1 MAGRMENFGFLL
13 SRTFAS
19 TKPRQ
24 RAWPYVPGTYFV
36 ADAAAP
42 VAVCTLGSA
51 DLAPRVAAN
60 APPGLCIAGKLETE
74 NIGIEK
80 VVKNV
85 IANPAIRFLL
95 CVGTEPPKHLTGGT
109 LMALFEN
116 GIDAARRI
124 PGAPG
129 MRPMLPNT
137 TAAEVDAFRRQ
148 VEPVLMVGCTNV
160 PEIHARIEQLAG
172 RAPAAAAAPAPVV
185 ADPGRVDIERVIAS
199 GEDPLRIKLDK
210 AGYFVVNIAGDR
222 LLVEH
227 YSYKEQLLR
236 VIEGRDARSI
246 YLTIVRN
253 GWVSKLDHAAY
264 LGRELTKA
272 ELSLR
277 HGFEYRQDG
286 A

>member
-1 MAGRMENFGFLL
+1 MSGRMEDFGFFL
-13 SRTFAS
+13 SRAFAS

-36 ADAAAP
+36 ADPAAP

-51 DLAPRVAAN
+51 ELAPEVAAS
-60 APPGLCIAGKLETE
+60 PPAGLCIAGKLETE

-95 CVGTEPPKHLTGGT
+95 CVGKEPPRHLTGAT
-109 LMALFEN
+109 MVALFEN
-116 GIDAARRI
+116 GIDAERRI

-137 TAAEVDAFRRQ
+137 TAGEVDAFRHQ
-148 VEPVLMVGCTNV
+148 VEPVVMVGCTDV
-160 PEIHARIEQLAG
+160 GEIHEKVAELAG
-172 RAPAAAAAPAPVV
+172 RAPAATAVAVAPADQAGVEHV
-185 ADPGRVDIERVIAS
+185 LAT

-210 AGYFVVNIAGDR
+210 AGYFVVNIEGER

-227 YSYKEQLLR
+227 YSYQEQLLR

-253 GWVSKLDHAAY
+253 GWVSSSTTRPTSGGSSRK
-264 LGRELTKA
+264 R
-272 ELSLR
+272 S
-277 HGFEYRQDG
+277 
-286 A
+286 